1 VNLEAIRAG
10 LPVCERYAYLNAGTF
25 GPLPARTVAAMAAH
39 QEERLVQGRAGMP
52 WFLSLMASREELRA
66 ELARVIG
73 ARTGSVAITSSTTE
87 GCNAVVAGL
96 RLKAG
101 DQVVTTD
108 VEHPGLRG
116 ALKAWDLDVRTAG
129 VGAAPAADALE
140 IVRGEV
146 TPETRLIALSH
157 VTWTTG
163 QVLPIREL
171 GELGPPLLVDGAQ
184 SVGAIPVDVSELGC
198 DFYTVSGQKWLLG
211 PDATGGLYVRPDWTE
226 RLQLTYP
233 SYLSWEDTAELVPWP
248 NARRFESLFT
258 PTASV
263 AGLLESLAFAR
274 EAGVERFAEAR
285 AMAERC
291 RELVGERC
299 LVVTEPGQ
307 ATLVS
312 FRLPEGPR
320 EELEARLEE
329 QRVVI
334 RDLPGTGWARA
345 SCGFWTSEDDLQRLV
360 AALEPL

>member
-1 VNLEAIRAG
+1 
-10 LPVCERYAYLNAGTF
+10 
-25 GPLPARTVAAMAAH
+25 MAAH
-39 QEERLVQGRAGMP
+39 QEERLVKGRAGQA
-52 WFLSLMASREELRA
+52 FFESILAGREELRT

-73 ARTGSVAITSSTTE
+73 APPGSVAITSSTTE

-96 RLKAG
+96 RLGPG

-108 VEHPGLRG
+108 AEHPGLRG
-116 ALKAWDLDVRTAG
+116 ALQAWDLDVH
-129 VGAAPAADALE
+129 VAPVTHARAADALE
-140 IVRGEV
+140 LIRRAV

-171 GELGPPLLVDGAQ
+171 AELGPPLLVDGAQ
-184 SVGAIPVDVSELGC
+184 SAGAIPVDVSALGC

-226 RLQLTYP
+226 RLRLTYP
-233 SYLSWEDTAELVPWP
+233 SYLSWEDTVELVPWP

-258 PTASV
+258 PSASV
-263 AGLLESLAFAR
+263 VGLLESLAFAR
-274 EAGVERFAEAR
+274 EAGEERFARAR

-291 RELVGERC
+291 RELVGQRRE
-299 LVVTEPGQ
+299 VMTEPDQ

-312 FRLPEGPR
+312 FALPEGPV
-320 EELEARLEE
+320 EELYARLEE
-329 QRVVI
+329 ARVVI

-345 SCGFWTSEDDLQRLV
+345 SCGFWTSEEDLERLV
-360 AALEPL
+360 AAL

>member
-1 VNLEAIRAG
+1 MNLEAVRAG
-10 LPVCERYAYLNAGTF
+10 LPVLERYAYLNAGTF
-25 GPLPARTVAAMAAH
+25 GPLPARTVEAMAAH
-39 QEERLVQGRAGMP
+39 QQERLEEGRAGRS
-52 WFLSLMASREELRA
+52 FFESLMASREELRSA
-66 ELARVIG
+66 LAVVIG
-73 ARTGSVAITSSTTE
+73 AERGSVAVMTSTTE

-96 RLKAG
+96 RLGAG

-116 ALKAWDLDVRTAG
+116 ALQAWDLDVRVAR
-129 VGAAPAADALE
+129 VSRACAADALE
-140 IVRGEV
+140 IIRREV

-163 QVLPIREL
+163 QVVPIREV

-184 SVGAIPVDVSELGC
+184 SVGAIPVDVTALGC

-211 PDATGGLYVRPDWTE
+211 PDATGGLYVRPDWVE
-226 RLQLTYP
+226 RLRLTYP
-233 SYLSWEDTAELVPWP
+233 SYVSWQDAAELVPWP
-248 NARRFESLFT
+248 NAKRFESVFT

-263 AGLLESLAFAR
+263 VGLLESLAFAR
-274 EAGVERFAEAR
+274 EVGEERFAEAR

-291 RELVGERC
+291 RELVGEKC
-299 LVVTEPGQ
+299 AVVTEPGQ

-312 FRLPEGPR
+312 FRLPDRPLA
-320 EELEARLEE
+320 ELEARMEE

-345 SCGFWTSEDDLQRLV
+345 SCGFWTSEEDLERLV
-360 AALEPL
+360 AAL